1 MRKILLL
8 LLFCFMFSNCSTRI
22 SFALYNKSNDPVTFI
37 FYRSYPKVDSP
48 LLHKSNDTLLIYKN
62 DSAYCW
68 FPGSSFCRYKAIKES
83 GLQVIDSIKI
93 STDNK
98 TALYQDKNYI
108 DSLLFKNK
116 DTANIIVTK
125 VRFPLNKKL

>member
-1 MRKILLL
+1 M
-8 LLFCFMFSNCSTRI
+8 
-22 SFALYNKSNDPVTFI
+22 
-37 FYRSYPKVDSP
+37 KVI
-48 LLHKSNDTLLIYKN
+48 N
-62 DSAYCW
+62 
-68 FPGSSFCRYKAIKES
+68 ES